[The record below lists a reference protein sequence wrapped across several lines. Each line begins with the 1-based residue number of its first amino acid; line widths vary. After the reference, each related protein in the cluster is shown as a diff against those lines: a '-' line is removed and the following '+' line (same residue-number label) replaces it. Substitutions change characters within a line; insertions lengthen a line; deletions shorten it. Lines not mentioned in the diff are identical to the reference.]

1 LTTLLHPGCRA
12 LERVEQQLM
21 RVLHSPADDGVG
33 SFPTMTLASGPDD
46 WAVVGVQTMHPSVPV
61 PEDGHDVT
69 VPLLSTV

>member
-1 LTTLLHPGCRA
+1 
-12 LERVEQQLM
+12 M